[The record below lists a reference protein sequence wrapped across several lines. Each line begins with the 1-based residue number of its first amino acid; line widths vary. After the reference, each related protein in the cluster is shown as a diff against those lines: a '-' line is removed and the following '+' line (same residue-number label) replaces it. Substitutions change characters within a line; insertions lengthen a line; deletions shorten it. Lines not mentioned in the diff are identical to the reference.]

1 MNKIKNTFRAG
12 FAIAAGLV
20 VMYSC
25 TDTWND
31 HYNAGLSTLKF
42 NGTTMQALEETA
54 PDFAKV
60 VKAYGFSRELSSDNT
75 YTVWAPADGSFDLS
89 DYVDANGERVAD
101 SAEVVNEFIKNHVAL
116 YSLSLSPQDQSFSL
130 LNKKRGHMTSDGKFG
145 HVNIDEEQNNI
156 SCQNGIL
163 HVIDEPS
170 PYTCNL
176 FEMIAKQ
183 YKDDPSE
190 EKEAL
195 SLYAY
200 LYDEK
205 VNKDTLIEA
214 KSVSRG
220 VDPEGNKIWVSK
232 YMEKNNTVLKNHD
245 ARLYEEDS
253 LFIAILPTAK
263 AWAER
268 YRKAESLLK
277 FNPSEDSRAPG
288 TCDSLTRHYANTF
301 AMTDLY
307 FNKNANEH
315 WEDSLK
321 STDYYNAWHGV
332 NDWTQHVYYRT
343 EPKDMPEDREI
354 NDILAKVG
362 DPIECSN
369 GTAYIVD
376 EYPFSVQE
384 QFFKKIKVWA
394 SDGSVN
400 KLGSGDNWTYT
411 KGVDKNFGVRSG
423 VLNSRVAVYNDDLEY
438 IGTEDLRQTYRFVD
452 CVPSGSNITVGFN
465 IPNTLSGSYDIYLV
479 TCPMWLKNDFNNI
492 DQSEWDARPY
502 RFTASIIEREN
513 EEDNAKNPGQF
524 PAKGKSLENPYPVI
538 EDPEHPEKV
547 NKNIFISKG
556 LVYNEAGHPL
566 VNDTTY
572 LGQWTFKNAYY
583 GRSDY
588 GVILQIVSSVLS
600 KDRKV
605 YSPEML
611 ISSIILKPH
620 DDDAPV
626 QEEEGSEQGN
636 EAKKRIG
643 NQLTTLNIRK

>member
-1 MNKIKNTFRAG
+1 MNNIKNTFRVG
-12 FAIAAGLV
+12 FAVAAGLV
-20 VMYSC
+20 AMYSC
-25 TDTWND
+25 TDTWDD

-75 YTVWAPADGSFDLS
+75 YTVWAPADGTFDLS
-89 DYVDANGERVAD
+89 DYVGSNGERVAD
-101 SAEVVNEFIKNHVAL
+101 SAEVVNDFIKNHVAL
-116 YSLSLSPQDQSFSL
+116 YSLSLTPTDQSFSL
-130 LNKKRGHMTSDGKFG
+130 LNKKRGTMTADGMFG
-145 HVNIDEEQNNI
+145 HSKIDEQKNNI

-163 HVIDEPS
+163 HVIDAPS
-170 PYTCNL
+170 PYAYNL

-183 YKDDPSE
+183 YKEDPE
-190 EKEAL
+190 VGKDTL

-205 VNKDTLIEA
+205 VNKDTLIEG

-220 VDPEGNKIWVSK
+220 VDADGNKIWVSK

-268 YRKAESLLK
+268 YKKAESLLV
-277 FNPSEDSRAPG
+277 FNPSEDNRAAG

-307 FNKNANEH
+307 YNKNANEH
-315 WEDSLK
+315 WQDSLK

-332 NDWTQHVYYRT
+332 NDWTQHVYYSK

-354 NDILAKVG
+354 NDILAKAG

-376 EYPFSVQE
+376 EYPMTAVE
-384 QFFKKIKVWA
+384 QFFKKIKVRA
-394 SDGSVN
+394 SDGVVN

-411 KGVDKNFGVRSG
+411 KGVQKSFVVRSG
-423 VLNSRVAVYNDDLEY
+423 NFISRIPVYDEEGEEV
-438 IGTEDLRQTYRFVD
+438 GTDALRQPYSFIDV
-452 CVPSGSNITVGFN
+452 VPTSGNITIGFN
-465 IPNTLSGSYDIYLV
+465 VSNTLSGTYDIYLV
-479 TCPMWLKNDFNNI
+479 TCPIWLKDDFNNI
-492 DQSEWDARPY
+492 DISEWDVRPY
-502 RFTASIIEREN
+502 RFTATVIEREN
-513 EEDNAKNPGQF
+513 EGKSIGQF
-524 PAKGKSLENPYPVI
+524 PTKGKTLENPEPI
-538 EDPEHPEKV
+538 DEKQ
-547 NKNIFISKG
+547 KNIFLSQG
-556 LVYNEAGHPL
+556 MMYDENGHIL

-572 LGQWTFKNAYY
+572 LGQYQFKNAYY
-583 GRSDY
+583 GRPDY
-588 GVILQIVSSVLS
+588 GVIIQIASSILS
-600 KDRKV
+600 SQRKDF
-605 YSPEML
+605 SNEML

-620 DDDAPV
+620 DEDAPAEV
-626 QEEEGSEQGN
+626 IEAS
-636 EAKKRIG
+636 EAKMRKG
-643 NQLTTLNIRK
+643 NQLTTSNIRK